1 MVVDNGRWSV
11 NKNEINKYY
20 SKKEYWGGLANLE
33 GEVRL
38 GVSVS

>member
-20 SKKEYWGGLANLE
+20 SKKEYW
-33 GEVRL
+33 
-38 GVSVS
+38 